1 MMKPR
6 GTSPTLTGQV
16 LELRRSI
23 KHTGTALR
31 SARAAQQDTRAL
43 LERLKVLQ
51 GELQQA
57 EQTAAHAAAVAAA
70 AAESPPLGTAAG
82 DFSIGGSGLGAA
94 TREPAAG
101 VMIPPQPHPQTQVRA
116 PAQAQAQ
123 MPQRQQPGFVIPGAR
138 WVMPARPILAPA
150 PVRAREHGRGPRGP
164 RRVNAVPA
172 AAAATTA
179 ATDGSVGNEGWKW
192 WQQISDPA
200 SGRSYYHDLRT
211 RRSQWERPRELQ
223 ELAGARANVRVVV
236 ALPFLFVQR
245 RSQRDPSHHPK
256 RQLLRQRSHAAG
268 YADHSSATAAP
279 RTAAAAFVP
288 FRELSD
294 AEVEEL
300 PYMPS
305 SSTPGLPQHGAVT
318 NQSAAVGPARSKRQ
332 RSSRWRW
339 REGVGS
345 GAAAVCDAVC
355 TMSRLL

>member
-6 GTSPTLTGQV
+6 GTSPTPTGQV
-16 LELRRSI
+16 VELRRSI

-82 DFSIGGSGLGAA
+82 DSSIGGSGLGAA
-94 TREPAAG
+94 TRGPAAG
-101 VMIPPQPHPQTQVRA
+101 VVIPPQPHPQTQVRA
-116 PAQAQAQ
+116 PGQAQAQ
-123 MPQRQQPGFVIPGAR
+123 MPQRQQRQQPGFVIPGAR

-172 AAAATTA
+172 ASAGTAA
-179 ATDGSVGNEGWKW
+179 ATDGSVGNEEWEW

-236 ALPFLFVQR
+236 ALPFVFVQR
-245 RSQRDPSHHPK
+245 RSQSDPSHHHK
-256 RQLLRQRSHAAG
+256 RQLLHQRSH
-268 YADHSSATAAP
+268 ADHSSATTVP
-279 RTAAAAFVP
+279 RMAAAAFVP

-294 AEVEEL
+294 VEVEEL

-305 SSTPGLPQHGAVT
+305 SSTPGLPRHGTVT

-332 RSSRWRW
+332 RSSRWHW

-355 TMSRLL
+355 TM